1 MDLQILFPINQ
12 ESYCFHSTSLG
23 SGYISGGYSKC
34 SSNNRKQY
42 SSLQAFGLA
51 QKLTGF
57 DIVASSKG
65 KYLFPVLYNSS
76 LYVLGEILMWWRIVT
91 WIVER
96 LVFQPPL
103 IQQLYASQRGGGTK
117 TRALQTAG
125 LGKPSFKKSAV
136 FLTLFKKPLTPPPF
150 V

>member
-1 MDLQILFPINQ
+1 MKHMDLQILFPINH

-125 LGKPSFKKSAV
+125 
-136 FLTLFKKPLTPPPF
+136 
-150 V
+150 